1 MTVTTIGTAEVH
13 VDAEGFM
20 TNYDEWSE
28 DLARQLA
35 AQIGIELT
43 DAHLEVLR
51 FLRAEYA
58 EQSETATL
66 RRVSVRTGVPVKQ
79 LFTLFP
85 GKPAKKMA
93 YIAGLP
99 KPVGCV

>member
-1 MTVTTIGTAEVH
+1 
-13 VDAEGFM
+13 
-20 TNYDEWSE
+20 
-28 DLARQLA
+28 
-35 AQIGIELT
+35 
-43 DAHLEVLR
+43 
-51 FLRAEYA
+51 
-58 EQSETATL
+58 L

>member
-1 MTVTTIGTAEVH
+1 MTVTTIGTTEVH
-13 VDAEGFM
+13 VDAEGFL
-20 TNYDEWSE
+20 TSYDEWSE

-43 DAHLEVLR
+43 DAHFNVLR
-51 FLRAEYA
+51 FLRSDYA
-58 EQSETATL
+58 ERGESATL
-66 RRVSVRTGVPVKQ
+66 RRVSTQAGIPVKE
-79 LFTLFP
+79 LFALFP